1 MRNRKGLLSPIKKPA
16 VLSYPIILLT
26 YNLIIFVSRNSI
38 FIFLN
43 QIPFWNGEEELLLL
57 LRKVFHELLPS
68 RRAKGKSCGHQSWQ
82 DYACRYGQARTV
94 KRRFTSAIFGVFK
107 SPNAE
112 ENASVSVKKEVCD
125 KVNLALGGHI

>member
-1 MRNRKGLLSPIKKPA
+1 MER
-16 VLSYPIILLT
+16 
-26 YNLIIFVSRNSI
+26 
-38 FIFLN
+38 
-43 QIPFWNGEEELLLL
+43 
-57 LRKVFHELLPS
+57 
-68 RRAKGKSCGHQSWQ
+68 KSCCSCSGRCFMNYCPLAVPKVNHVATKVRQ